1 MCGFVET
8 ANTSFTTDYDEQTI
22 LLETLAETL
31 KERKTEADSEKKW
44 RKKDRRSL
52 YLDIAVPVM
61 GAATFFAA
69 CAAVVGGSIY
79 GYREMSDNTAE
90 FDANGIEFP
99 STANAASLDDDEW
112 STVTPLSDTGLSKD
126 EQRTV
131 EEDAPLVSEKDTRY
145 STERVV
151 HAVESQGKQQA
162 LDALREPANSTLF
175 SNDERLLRDDR
186 VSRYLLQPESGSC
199 ATFITPI
206 PDKDS
211 DDSARMKVLS
221 SNQSPDGF
229 IVSEIELVNYSQV
242 DPNGLS
248 ILYNEAVG
256 YPDQLFNQ
264 TLDTKEIVETPAV
277 ATTVC
282 RTKFSEAAFFISRG

>member
-145 STERVV
+145 STERIV
-151 HAVESQGKQQA
+151 HA
-162 LDALREPANSTLF
+162 
-175 SNDERLLRDDR
+175 
-186 VSRYLLQPESGSC
+186 
-199 ATFITPI
+199 
-206 PDKDS
+206 
-211 DDSARMKVLS
+211 
-221 SNQSPDGF
+221 
-229 IVSEIELVNYSQV
+229 
-242 DPNGLS
+242 
-248 ILYNEAVG
+248 
-256 YPDQLFNQ
+256 
-264 TLDTKEIVETPAV
+264 
-277 ATTVC
+277 
-282 RTKFSEAAFFISRG
+282 